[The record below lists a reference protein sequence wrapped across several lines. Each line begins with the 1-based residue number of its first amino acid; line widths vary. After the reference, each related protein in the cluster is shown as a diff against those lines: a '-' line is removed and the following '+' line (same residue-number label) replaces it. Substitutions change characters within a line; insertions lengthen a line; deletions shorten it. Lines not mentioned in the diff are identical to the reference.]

1 MPYTSPFTTLGVE
14 DIGHISDKNAL
25 NLAKKKLLAEVDLS
39 NTQTILRGKREM
51 TKDDVLKAFD
61 AIGTMGNWEHHR
73 AVAQD
78 TVLLNFLETYKLDKD
93 QQFKDTD
100 IYENDDFIE
109 FISPYFSEA
118 YEKTLLYALD
128 HRQPKRLENLIYGNS
143 FLGTDMDLEMI
154 WTRIEQF
161 IQDKISVIDDIA
173 DQIERSVQF
182 PDAELVNY
190 TSKQMIECLNQLP
203 SGQFDWLRDNY
214 AIALYNLSANM
225 WNKRDYY
232 RANDIAQNAAMLAL
246 SPEER
251 NLVDERI
258 AFFKGELNRLNSS
271 STEDTSDANYGRY
284 IFWAIFIFLQVFRHC
299 D

>member
-1 MPYTSPFTTLGVE
+1 MPYSSPFTTLGVE

-25 NLAKKKLLAEVDLS
+25 NLAKKKLLAEIDLS

-61 AIGTMGNWEHHR
+61 TIGSINNWQYHR
-73 AVAQD
+73 AIAND
-78 TVLLNFLETYKLDKD
+78 KVLLNFLENYKLEKD
-93 QQFKDTD
+93 QQFMDMD
-100 IYENDDFIE
+100 IYDKDDFIE

-118 YEKTLLYALD
+118 YEKTLVYALD

-154 WTRIEQF
+154 WTRTEQK

-173 DQIERSVQF
+173 DQIERGAQF
-182 PDAELVNY
+182 PDAELLDY
-190 TSKQMIECLNQLP
+190 TSKQMIECLNKLP
-203 SGQFDWLRDNY
+203 SGQFDWIRDNY
-214 AIALYNLSANM
+214 GIALYNLSANM

-232 RANDIAQNAAMLAL
+232 RANDIALNASLLAL

-251 NLVDERI
+251 NLIEERI
-258 AFFKGELNRLNSS
+258 AFFKTELSRLNSS
-271 STEDTSDANYGRY
+271 TAEETSDASYGRY